1 MLGFYVESDLR
12 EMILLGLWLELQT
25 GDFGSLYG
33 HIPCFLVFV
42 CFNLNSGSDMFYQI
56 KQ

>member
-1 MLGFYVESDLR
+1 MLGFYVVSDLR
-12 EMILLGLWLELQT
+12 EMILLGLWLELQI
-25 GDFGSLYG
+25 GDFGSLNG
-33 HIPCFLVFV
+33 HIQCFLVFV